1 MRIKLCVESWV
12 LLVIGAADLISTIL
26 FIEKHGASE
35 ANPLFKAYWEM
46 GLGAFIVAKCI
57 CVVGPVIVMEWARK
71 RNPKFVTMAMRT
83 SIVGY
88 ALFYG
93 VGVVHLNNHGDK
105 AAGDEMISAARRSDI
120 MARISFNRHSMLEG
134 LDGTSLNWKA
144 LAGSLAAYH
153 NGMLTSVKTQF
164 PKTDF

>member
-1 MRIKLCVESWV
+1 MKIKLCTESWV
-12 LLVIGAADLISTIL
+12 LLSIGSADLISTIL

-46 GLGAFIVAKCI
+46 GLGAFILAKCI
-57 CVVGPVIVMEWARK
+57 CVIGPVLVMEWARR
-71 RNPKFVTMAMRT
+71 RNPRFVRMAMRT
-83 SIVGY
+83 AIVGY

-93 VGVVHLNNHGDK
+93 IGVVHLNNHDDK

-120 MARISFNRHSMLEG
+120 MARISFNRHSYLEG

-144 LAGSLAAYH
+144 LAGSMAAYH
-153 NGMLTSVKTQF
+153 DGMLTSAKTQLSNTSF
-164 PKTDF
+164 